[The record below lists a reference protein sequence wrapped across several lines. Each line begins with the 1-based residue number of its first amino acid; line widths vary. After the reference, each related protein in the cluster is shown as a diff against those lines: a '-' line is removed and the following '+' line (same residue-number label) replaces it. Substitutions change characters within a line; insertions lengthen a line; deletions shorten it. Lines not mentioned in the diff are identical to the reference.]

1 MNSAANTAQLYAARY
16 TYTNPKHSAYTM
28 ADGDPKTFRAS
39 DHWGRPRRRVGRRI
53 VDAVRTELGREEDG
67 DLHWREADVLRVDV
81 ERVGFCTRRAER
93 APARG
98 DAAARRRA
106 SPPLPMRQV
115 PPLVL
120 AALELR
126 RVGRRRRQRCQQR
139 CA

>member
-1 MNSAANTAQLYAARY
+1 VGGIRPDVPLEQSWLATAFPAQSWSALLLMVCTLVGIPCLSCVKDKHPWNLIATWLWSTLLAVFLAAADIPDAYAPYGSLAA
-16 TYTNPKHSAYTM
+16 HSA
-28 ADGDPKTFRAS
+28 
-39 DHWGRPRRRVGRRI
+39 
-53 VDAVRTELGREEDG
+53 
-67 DLHWREADVLRVDV
+67 
-81 ERVGFCTRRAER
+81 
-93 APARG
+93 
-98 DAAARRRA
+98 AAARRRA